1 LIIDHAKTE
10 RQYEEVFLSIK
21 EEWEK
26 SKLKI
31 IPFKD
36 SLKDYVLVNT
46 EIMQS
51 AIEENLGTLENLQK
65 SEYATHVSSEIGQ
78 LVVKLRRMLNH
89 LDLWIDAQKHWVTLD
104 PVFNSNLFDN
114 FFGDNMNEFL
124 EVRSQYRR
132 IMWSSFRYQKA
143 TYNLMI
149 DGRLPTFTKLT
160 HFYSM
165 L

>member
-1 LIIDHAKTE
+1 MIIDHAKTE

-65 SEYATHVSSEIGQ
+65 SEYATHVSNEIGK

-89 LDLWIDAQKHWVTLD
+89 LDLWI
-104 PVFNSNLFDN
+104 
-114 FFGDNMNEFL
+114 
-124 EVRSQYRR
+124 
-132 IMWSSFRYQKA
+132 
-143 TYNLMI
+143 
-149 DGRLPTFTKLT
+149 
-160 HFYSM
+160 
-165 L
+165 